1 MNWRKSLQFKYLVIV
16 LAAVLFI
23 PISFSFA
30 SLAVFMPAVFF
41 EQEQNYPYE
50 GFNELTDMWHHE
62 ANLLKGASDEVIAA
76 KLKQLNEK
84 YKGSQMFWVDEE
96 GNTRDVLSYK
106 GSLPEVWTSG
116 DAVTFMKKSFDADP
130 FTVVAFIGGDEK
142 KGFMV
147 IKVDRMVLE
156 PPIQRLGNQYH
167 YLYFVVLAV
176 LMLSFLFLSWFFFRG
191 IHKRILRLKNAME
204 EKDEY
209 GLPQPIVHSKLD
221 EIGEL
226 EISFN
231 GMIRELEESKKRELR
246 EEKIRKDLISNL
258 SHDLRTPLTT
268 IRAHLFSVKKEIAT
282 ADGMKAM
289 DAIDDKI
296 DFLST
301 LIDNLLSY
309 TLLSSGKY
317 HCDQKEINLSRFIR
331 KKVAEWYPVFE
342 ENGFEVQIDI
352 KEESIIWHA
361 DPEWL
366 ERIMDNLMQNT
377 LRHASVGKYIRIS
390 VIETERVQKILVCDK
405 GKGFQHISGK
415 KGAGIGLT
423 IVEMMTKNMNLTL
436 KIDSSEDGTV
446 ISIMKE
452 I

>member
-1 MNWRKSLQFKYLVIV
+1 MNWRKSLQFKYLAIV

-30 SLAVFMPAVFF
+30 SLAVFMPAVFL
-41 EQEQNYPYE
+41 EKEQNHPYD

-62 ANLLKGASDEVIAA
+62 AEQLKGASDEEIAA
-76 KLKQLNEK
+76 RLKQLNEK
-84 YKGSQMFWVDEE
+84 YTGSQMFWVDEE
-96 GNTRDVLSYK
+96 GKSRDVLSYHGK
-106 GSLPEVWTSG
+106 LPKVWTAG
-116 DAVTFMKKSFDADP
+116 YTVTYMKKSFDADP

-142 KGFMV
+142 EGFMV
-147 IKVDRMVLE
+147 IKVDRLMLE
-156 PPIQRLGNQYH
+156 PPIQRLGDQYN
-167 YLYFVVLAV
+167 YIYFVVLAV

-204 EKDEY
+204 EKDDY
-209 GLPQPIVHSKLD
+209 GLPLPIILSKMD

-226 EISFN
+226 EVSFN
-231 GMIRELEESKKRELR
+231 GMIRELEESKKRELH
-246 EEKIRKDLISNL
+246 EEKIRKDLIANL

-268 IRAHLFSVKKEIAT
+268 IRAHLFSVKKEIVT
-282 ADGMKAM
+282 ADGMHAIE
-289 DAIDDKI
+289 AIDDKI

-317 HCDQKEINLSRFIR
+317 HCDPKEINLSRFIR

-342 ENGFEVQIDI
+342 EHGFDMKVDI
-352 KEESIIWHA
+352 QQDSILWLA

-366 ERIMDNLMQNT
+366 ERMMDNLLQNT
-377 LRHASVGKYIRIS
+377 LRHASDGKYICVS
-390 VIETERVQKILVCDK
+390 VVETDGVQQILIRDK
-405 GKGFQHISGK
+405 GKGFQHDSGK

-423 IVEMMTKNMNLTL
+423 IVEMMTKKMDLTL
-436 KIDSSEDGTV
+436 KIDSCGDGTV